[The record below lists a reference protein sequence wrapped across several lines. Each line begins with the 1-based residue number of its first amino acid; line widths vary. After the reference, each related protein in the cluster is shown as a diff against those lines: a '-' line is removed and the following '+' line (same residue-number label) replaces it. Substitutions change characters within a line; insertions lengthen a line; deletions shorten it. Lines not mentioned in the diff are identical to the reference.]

1 MTEIIPYGR
10 QQITEEDIAAVVAAL
25 KSDFLT
31 QGPAVLEFEKNFAR
45 YVGAEFAVA
54 VTNGTAALHLSA
66 LTLGVKPG
74 QKVLTTPI
82 TFVASANCVRYCGG
96 DVEFI
101 DIDPT
106 TYCLDLD
113 KLATHLEKSK
123 DKYAGIIPVDFAGHP
138 VNLEKLSAIAKRY
151 GMWVLEDACHAP
163 GAEFRNSQGGWIK
176 SGSGHY
182 ADLAIFSFHPV
193 KHIAC
198 GEGGMITTSDKSLYE
213 KLLLLRSHG
222 ITRDP
227 SLMHTS
233 PHGGWYYE
241 QVELG
246 YNYRISDVLCALGSS
261 QLKRADAGL
270 ERRREI
276 ATRYSQQLANLPLKL
291 PICSEKH
298 AYHLYVVRS
307 ERRLELYQFLKDNS
321 VHCQIHYI
329 PVHQQPYYLER
340 YGKKSLPVAEN
351 FYQECLSLPMFPSL
365 TLEQQDKVIRLLKEF
380 HE

>member
-1 MTEIIPYGR
+1 MAEIIPYGR
-10 QQITEEDIAAVVAAL
+10 QYISEDDIAAVVAAL
-25 KSDFLT
+25 RSDFLT

-45 YVGAEFAVA
+45 YVGCEYAIA

-66 LTLGVKPG
+66 LALGVKPG
-74 QKVLTTPI
+74 QKVLTTPN

-96 DVEFI
+96 DVDFVDIDPNSFCI
-101 DIDPT
+101 DIDA
-106 TYCLDLD
+106 LERHL
-113 KLATHLEKSK
+113 THSQEK
-123 DKYAGIIPVDFAGHP
+123 YVGIIPVDFAGYP
-138 VNLEKLSAIAKRY
+138 VNLERLKSIAKKH
-151 GMWVLEDACHAP
+151 GLWILEDACHAP
-163 GAEFRNSQGGWIK
+163 GAEFRDSQGSWKK
-176 SGSGHY
+176 SGSGQY

-198 GEGGMITTSDKSLYE
+198 GEGGMITTNDKKLYE

-227 SLMHTS
+227 SLMQTA

-246 YNYRISDVLCALGSS
+246 YNYRISDVLCALGLS

-270 ERRREI
+270 ARRREI
-276 ATRYSQQLANLPLKL
+276 AAHYSQQLATLPLKL
-291 PICSEKH
+291 PTCPEKH
-298 AYHLYVVRS
+298 AFHLYVVRS
-307 ERRLELYQFLKDNS
+307 ERRSELYQFLKNNG

-329 PVHQQPYYLER
+329 PVHQQPYYAER
-340 YGKKSLPVAEN
+340 YGKKLLPVAEK